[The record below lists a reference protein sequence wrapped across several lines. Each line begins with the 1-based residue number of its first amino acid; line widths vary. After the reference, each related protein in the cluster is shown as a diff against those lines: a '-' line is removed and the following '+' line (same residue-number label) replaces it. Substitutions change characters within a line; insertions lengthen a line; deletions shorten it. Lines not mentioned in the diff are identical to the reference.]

1 MEKPFILEQ
10 NNSKNEEEDIGNKLE
25 DFEILQTLGKGS
37 YGFVAKVK
45 SKKNEKIYA
54 MKMIDFALIQD
65 ETEKNLS
72 LNEIK
77 IIKSLDNPHIIKY
90 YNDFFVGEKYYII
103 MEYINNGDIKGY
115 ITAHQNMGAPI
126 PEDELWDLF
135 YQCMSGIICI
145 HKNKLIHRDI
155 KPANLFLTDDKTI
168 KIGDFGVSATR
179 NVNKNVNET
188 KVEKETMMVG
198 TPLYMSPEMFNHEKY
213 GSKVDIYSLGCTFFE
228 MCYFTPPR
236 IPVPLMTPNFEI
248 TTDLQEIPVK
258 FNKNF
263 YSPDVTKLLE
273 LMIQKDPKKRG
284 RDDDVFDII
293 RQKYYSKNYINSSIN
308 AVYRCLLSNYDFIS
322 FLGKHE
328 KEFNPKDKPISFSFS
343 IAYKELY
350 NNMNWNN
357 QLKNLRTILTYNN
370 TSFVDPGE
378 IEPEDL
384 IEYILKTIH
393 IENNKNNYHYSRIY
407 SMENDPDIFN
417 RQKILVKYL
426 TNFQSYLKSKI
437 SDLFFGTLET
447 ISLCTNCNTNKYFF
461 ESFYYLIIDINE
473 ALKNNLNLNNQNFIS
488 SCFQHQVSSKFK
500 KNRKCLYCNNNTT
513 NNLDKKNYLLL
524 PKHLIICFRN
534 ETQQFGAE
542 NNLYPLNLDLSY
554 LNQENSKAKYM
565 LIGVIKKSIVSP
577 KKKKFTC
584 IYCLQNQL
592 FVNDGI
598 NHQQINNI
606 YQDNSGK
613 VVVVFYSQIQ

>member
-77 IIKSLDNPHIIKY
+77 IIKSLDSPHIIKY

-179 NVNKNVNET
+179 NINKNVNET

-447 ISLCTNCNTNKYFF
+447 ISLCTNCNMNKYFF
-461 ESFYYLIIDINE
+461 ENFYYLIIDINE

-500 KNRKCLYCNNNTT
+500 KNRKCLNCNNNTT

>member
-77 IIKSLDNPHIIKY
+77 IIKSLDSPHIIKY

-179 NVNKNVNET
+179 NINKNVNET
-188 KVEKETMMVG
+188 KIEKETMMVG

-500 KNRKCLYCNNNTT
+500 KNRKCLNCNNNTT

>member
-10 NNSKNEEEDIGNKLE
+10 NNSKNEEKDIGKKLE

-77 IIKSLDNPHIIKY
+77 IIKSLDSPHIIKY
-90 YNDFFVGEKYYII
+90 YNDFFVGEKYYIL

-273 LMIQKDPKKRG
+273 LMIQKDPKFRG

-293 RQKYYSKNYINSSIN
+293 RQKYYSKNHINSSIN
-308 AVYRCLLSNYDFIS
+308 AVCGCLFSNYDIIS

-328 KEFNPKDKPISFSFS
+328 KEFNPKDKPISYSFS

-584 IYCLQNQL
+584 IYCLQNQW

>member
-1 MEKPFILEQ
+1 MDKHVIDNELSDLFQKE
-10 NNSKNEEEDIGNKLE
+10 NVGNSLD
-25 DFEILQTLGKGS
+25 DFDVLQTLGKGS

-45 SKKNEKIYA
+45 SRKNQKIYA
-54 MKMIDFALIQD
+54 MKMIDFTLIQD

-135 YQCMSGIICI
+135 YQCMSGIVCI

-179 NVNKNVNET
+179 NANKNVNET

-328 KEFNPKDKPISFSFS
+328 KEFNTKDKPISFSFS

-393 IENNKNNYHYSRIY
+393 IENNKNNSHYSRIY
-407 SMENDPDIFN
+407 SKEEDPDIFN
-417 RQKILVKYL
+417 RQQMVMKYL
-426 TNFQSYLKSKI
+426 GNFHSFLNSKI

-447 ISLCTNCNTNKYFF
+447 ISLCTKCNANKYFF
-461 ESFYYLIIDINE
+461 ESL
-473 ALKNNLNLNNQNFIS
+473 
-488 SCFQHQVSSKFK
+488 C
-500 KNRKCLYCNNNTT
+500 
-513 NNLDKKNYLLL
+513 
-524 PKHLIICFRN
+524 
-534 ETQQFGAE
+534 
-542 NNLYPLNLDLSY
+542 
-554 LNQENSKAKYM
+554 
-565 LIGVIKKSIVSP
+565 
-577 KKKKFTC
+577 
-584 IYCLQNQL
+584 
-592 FVNDGI
+592 
-598 NHQQINNI
+598 
-606 YQDNSGK
+606 
-613 VVVVFYSQIQ
+613 

>member
-10 NNSKNEEEDIGNKLE
+10 NNSKNEEKDIGKKLE

-135 YQCMSGIICI
+135 YQCMSGIVCI

-179 NVNKNVNET
+179 NANKNVNET
-188 KVEKETMMVG
+188 KAEKETMMVG

-328 KEFNPKDKPISFSFS
+328 KEFNTKDKPISFSFS

-447 ISLCTNCNTNKYFF
+447 ISLCTNCNMNKYFF
-461 ESFYYLIIDINE
+461 ENFYYLIIDINE

-500 KNRKCLYCNNNTT
+500 KNRKCLNCNNNTT

-584 IYCLQNQL
+584 IYCLQNQW

>member
-10 NNSKNEEEDIGNKLE
+10 NNSKNEEKDIGKKLE

-77 IIKSLDNPHIIKY
+77 IIKSLDSPHIIKY
-90 YNDFFVGEKYYII
+90 YNDFFVGEKYYIL

-126 PEDELWDLF
+126 PEDELWELF

-168 KIGDFGVSATR
+168 KTGDFGVSATR
-179 NVNKNVNET
+179 NINKNVNET
-188 KVEKETMMVG
+188 KIEKETMMVG

-236 IPVPLMTPNFEI
+236 IPIPLMTPNFEI
-248 TTDLQEIPVK
+248 KTDLQEIPIK
-258 FNKNF
+258 FNKNY
-263 YSPDVTKLLE
+263 YSQDVTKLLE
-273 LMIQKDPKKRG
+273 LMIQKDPKFRG

-293 RQKYYSKNYINSSIN
+293 RQKYYSKNHINSSIN
-308 AVYRCLLSNYDFIS
+308 AVCGCLFSNYDFIS

-328 KEFNPKDKPISFSFS
+328 KEFNPKDKPISYSFS

-447 ISLCTNCNTNKYFF
+447 ISLCTNCNMNKYFF
-461 ESFYYLIIDINE
+461 ENFYYLIIDINE

-584 IYCLQNQL
+584 IYCLQNQW

>member
-77 IIKSLDNPHIIKY
+77 IIKSLDSPHIIKY

-426 TNFQSYLKSKI
+426 TNFQSILKSRI

-500 KNRKCLYCNNNTT
+500 KNRKCLNCNNNTT